1 MTDPEQCNYQ
11 SFLLR
16 LWREGSQPQWR
27 ASLQST
33 VTGERFGFAGLAD
46 LHEFL
51 VQQTTADRHR
61 TQINTLER
69 DNHNELS

>member
-1 MTDPEQCNYQ
+1 MPDPEQCNYQ

-33 VTGERFGFAGLAD
+33 VTGERFGFAYLAD

-51 VQQTTADRHR
+51 LQQTTGDPHR
-61 TQINTLER
+61 TKNNTLER
-69 DNHNELS
+69 DDIDEIS